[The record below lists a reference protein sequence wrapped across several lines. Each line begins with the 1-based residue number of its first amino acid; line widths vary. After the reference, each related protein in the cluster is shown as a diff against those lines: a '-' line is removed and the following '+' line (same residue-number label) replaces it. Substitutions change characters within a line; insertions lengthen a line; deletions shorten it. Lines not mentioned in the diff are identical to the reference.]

1 MDVDV
6 KKSVEDVLKTLH
18 GSSFQY
24 NSERELQN
32 GMEDVFKA
40 SGFAYE
46 REFSL
51 GPRDIID
58 FLLFGCV
65 GVEVKT
71 KGSPNEVLRQL
82 MRYAKCHK
90 VTHLILVTGKVRLGS
105 LPEELLGK
113 PMTVVSLWKAFL

>member
-1 MDVDV
+1 MTSDVG
-6 KKSVEDVLKTLH
+6 KSVADVLKVLK
-18 GSSFQY
+18 SASFQY
-24 NSERELQN
+24 NSERELQD

-46 REFSL
+46 RECDL
-51 GPRDIID
+51 GPGDIID
-58 FLLFGCV
+58 FFMFGCV

-82 MRYAKCHK
+82 LRYAKCPK
-90 VTHLILVTGKVRLGS
+90 VTHLILVTGKARLGA
-105 LPEELLGK
+105 LPGELLGK